1 MPYVVVDTSV
11 SLPATLSPR
20 GLARKFWIVVA
31 FGGLTYEAEHLQLEL
46 DELSGQAEELGG
58 RAGGL
63 DRARA
68 QVDLAK
74 ERVAA
79 LAELLPHETP
89 TDWVAV
95 GSAPL
100 FDEYERKVRE
110 IGHKL
115 NPAVRESDAPRLR
128 RQVEAVCPIGAP
140 PFDPKEAPELT
151 GDRKDDPILHT
162 ALSGDADLLVSDD
175 TRHLVP
181 SDQEHLW
188 EHDGRSVLAVT
199 FDFLMKERLSPSGLD
214 LSEIDGSWLAVAHTL
229 PARAKPQ

>member
-20 GLARKFWIVVA
+20 GLARKFWIVLA
-31 FGGLTYEAEHLQLEL
+31 FGALTHEAEHLQLEL
-46 DELSGQAEELGG
+46 DELSRRAEELEG
-58 RAGGL
+58 RVGGL
-63 DRARA
+63 DRVRA
-68 QVDLAK
+68 QADLAK

-79 LAELLPHETP
+79 LAELLPQETP
-89 TDWVAV
+89 TDWVAI

-110 IGHKL
+110 IGPKL

-140 PFDPKEAPELT
+140 PFDPNEAPELT
-151 GDRKDDPILHT
+151 GDRKDDPILYT

-181 SDQEHLW
+181 TGQEHLW
-188 EHDGRSVLAVT
+188 EHDGRAVLAVT
-199 FDFLMKERLSPSGLD
+199 FDFLMKERLEATDLD
-214 LSEIDGSWLAVAHTL
+214 LNEIDGSWLAVAHATL
-229 PARAKPQ
+229 TRNN